1 MATQVCDGLP
11 LYAQQKELR
20 KKRSECRQTDGVFT
34 ANSEPEKAA
43 RKALKGTLS
52 YADAN
57 LVALWFQTLGMVW
70 FKGGKQ
76 SEKET
81 LQSAIYADL
90 SARGYEVDTTN
101 WVAYQ
106 VRQNLSKS
114 TKVGRPFVYIF
125 ARCFNATLRDNS

>member
-20 KKRSECRQTDGVFT
+20 KKRSQGRQTTGLF
-34 ANSEPEKAA
+34 AGKSESEKAA
-43 RKALKGTLS
+43 TNALKGKLA
-52 YADAN
+52 YADAS
-57 LVALWFQTLGMVW
+57 LVALWFQTLSLVW
-70 FKGGKQ
+70 FKGGEQ
-76 SEKET
+76 SKKDT

-125 ARCFNATLRDNS
+125 ASCFNAILRDNS